1 VIRIGSIVPFDAS
14 RHAAGFRALVV
25 ETLGEF
31 GFTEDPV
38 IDADLADP
46 LEHYDAVWVV
56 EDGDRVV
63 GSVAMRAVGDG
74 AAELKRMYLGRDRRG
89 RGLGRR
95 LLDHALGWAREG
107 GLAAVTLDTTAE
119 MAAARSL
126 YESVGF
132 RAVGSRTE
140 VGERD
145 SRCEI
150 LYRLDL
156 RQV

>member
-1 VIRIGSIVPFDAS
+1 
-14 RHAAGFRALVV
+14 
-25 ETLGEF
+25 
-31 GFTEDPV
+31 
-38 IDADLADP
+38 
-46 LEHYDAVWVV
+46 
-56 EDGDRVV
+56 
-63 GSVAMRAVGDG
+63 MRAVGDG
-74 AAELKRMYLGRDRRG
+74 EAELKRMYLGRDRRG

-95 LLDHALGWAREG
+95 LLAHALGWARER
-107 GLAAVTLDTTAE
+107 GLAAVTLDTTGE